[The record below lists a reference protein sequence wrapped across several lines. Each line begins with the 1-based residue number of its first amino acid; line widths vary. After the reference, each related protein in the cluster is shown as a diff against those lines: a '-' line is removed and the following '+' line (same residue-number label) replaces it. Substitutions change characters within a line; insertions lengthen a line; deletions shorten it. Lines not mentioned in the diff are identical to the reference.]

1 MKKILL
7 TLVLI
12 VACAAGT
19 VFAQPRHHGYY
30 GRHYGHP
37 HYGYVHYGPAP
48 YYHGSFGS
56 FILGAAIGAVV
67 DHAIYRAATRPV
79 VVERTVYVD
88 RNGDPIDADL
98 DPIEED
104 VATIERDAAPIEA
117 APEREVVVV
126 KRKAPVVIVQSDAPV
141 MIVDEN
147 GVRIETHPRNP

>member
-30 GRHYGHP
+30 GRHYDGP
-37 HYGYVHYGPAP
+37 HHGYVHYGPAP
-48 YYHGSFGS
+48 YYHGSIGS

-67 DHAIYRAATRPV
+67 DHAITKATTRPV
-79 VVERTVYVD
+79 VVERTVVVD
-88 RNGDPIDADL
+88 QDGYPIDAEVDR
-98 DPIEED
+98 IEGESL
-104 VATIERDAAPIEA
+104 PIEA

-126 KRKAPVVIVQSDAPV
+126 ERKAPVVIVRSDAPV
-141 MIVDEN
+141 MIIDDH
-147 GVRIETHPRNP
+147 GFHFETHPHHPQPLP